1 MPEMGDIRL
10 KATAET
16 KEAEK
21 NLKELSE
28 TVQETG
34 ESIEEATVSTEKA
47 SKSYAVLENA
57 VRKTRSPFRN
67 LLKDLGRVAKYRILR
82 GIITGIAKGFQEGW
96 NNMYQWSKALNG
108 EFANA
113 MDSISASITKMKNSL
128 AVASAPLIEWLAP
141 KVEALANAFAELATK
156 VSYFFALLTGADHY
170 YSVNTGYIEEY
181 ASAAGTAAKK
191 VRTLLKFDEI
201 NRLEANNKGS
211 GGSGGKK
218 VDFSNMFQKK
228 NINDVMERLLPDWLK
243 NLVTDSDL
251 KLKIKQLIPD
261 TSSLTKI
268 GVIALIGSAINKL
281 LGWTGAATTGTGI
294 MSTGIPAV
302 ALGLWVSS
310 ILPNFTGLD
319 KDSTIGKVTQTLS
332 AFLTAGGV
340 AFTASGGNLAAAA
353 IVGTIAAA
361 VSLIV
366 NKTEPIVGTDQKE
379 GLAERLQEKLGGKKQ
394 KDRFEWQFKGD
405 AKVSV
410 YDAKAEVDSKVKS
423 NLSELIKGKIGGNY
437 GVTGTA
443 NVNVKEA
450 TASVSTDASDSVTKT
465 VKDKFASLS
474 VDASLDINIKTVTV
488 SGKKDVTMDIG
499 GYQDP
504 KGNYKNEVKL
514 KAAAAGGYI
523 NSGQL
528 FVAREAGPEMVGQ
541 IGNRTAV
548 ANNDQIVQGIASGVA
563 QAQSAQNALLREQN
577 SLLRDILNKGS
588 GISTGS
594 IASAFERA
602 NRREGSTIVAVG
614 G

>member
-488 SGKKDVTMDIG
+488 SGK
-499 GYQDP
+499 
-504 KGNYKNEVKL
+504 
-514 KAAAAGGYI
+514 
-523 NSGQL
+523 
-528 FVAREAGPEMVGQ
+528 
-541 IGNRTAV
+541 
-548 ANNDQIVQGIASGVA
+548 
-563 QAQSAQNALLREQN
+563 
-577 SLLRDILNKGS
+577 
-588 GISTGS
+588 
-594 IASAFERA
+594 
-602 NRREGSTIVAVG
+602 
-614 G
+614 